1 MAVDL
6 RLLLSGIFNT
16 QKLFL
21 AAVMYNCF
29 SQDLIQLYGQSAIFA
44 DLSVNGS
51 HFAKCSALNQ
61 CVKLSVKFTAGLFSV
76 ISVIASDC
84 HAYEKNGSDLQF
96 ETS

>member
-1 MAVDL
+1 M

-84 HAYEKNGSDLQF
+84 HAYEKKRIRF
-96 ETS
+96 AI